1 MNAIDEIY
9 TRDFR
14 EVYQP
19 LRGQGVHGETV
30 DRRQGTLVDNIYIER
45 FWRTIKYADVS
56 IKAYEKVVECKKGVG
71 AFIYNYNNVR
81 LHSSFDNKTPSSV
94 YFGYAA
100 LKRVA

>member
-45 FWRTIKYADVS
+45 FWRTIKYEDVY
-56 IKAYEKVVECKKGVG
+56 IKGYENVAECKKGVG
-71 AFIYNYNNVR
+71 AFITTTTM
-81 LHSSFDNKTPSSV
+81 SACTPPLTTKHPQV
-94 YFGYAA
+94 YI
-100 LKRVA
+100 LVMQP